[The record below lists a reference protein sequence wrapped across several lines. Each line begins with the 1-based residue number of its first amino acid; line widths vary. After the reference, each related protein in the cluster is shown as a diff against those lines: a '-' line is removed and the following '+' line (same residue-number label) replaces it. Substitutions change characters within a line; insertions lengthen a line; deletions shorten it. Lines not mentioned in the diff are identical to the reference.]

1 MRRLVMIAALL
12 GAVASVAATAASAEG
27 VSPAQLAQA
36 GWSCFLPPPSTPT
49 STVRL
54 PDSWRVSSPVRQQQ
68 RRFSPSGRMI

>member
-1 MRRLVMIAALL
+1 MRRLVMIAPLL
-12 GAVASVAATAASAEG
+12 GALASVGATGAPAQG

-36 GWSCFLPPPSTPT
+36 GWSFFSRPPSTPT

-54 PDSWRVSSPVRQQQ
+54 RGSWRVSSPVRQQQ